1 MEIVNIIRKSVL
13 IWGVYME
20 NIELIIIV
28 AILALGTFSQWFA
41 WRIQWPSIV
50 IMSVVGLL
58 IGPVIGMI
66 NPGEALGDLY
76 NPLIS
81 LAVAIILFEG
91 SSSLD
96 IREIKDVSKSVFRI
110 ITGGAFIAWVLGS
123 LSAHYIAGLSLEV
136 SFIIGGLFVVTGPTV
151 IIPLL
156 RTAKLQSRTAA
167 VLKWEGIIVDPA
179 GPLLALFSYEVIKV
193 ITRVELGPDY
203 LLLFFGSA
211 LLAGLLGLVIGF
223 GLSIMA
229 NRGLFPEFLKSPI
242 ILAFVLLCFTAAEMI
257 MHETGM
263 LAVTV
268 MGLTLG
274 WAKKHVSSLKNFH
287 HFIEGV
293 SVLLTSTVFILLT
306 ASLARETILQI
317 FSWSIL
323 TFVLVML
330 FVVRPI
336 SIWLTTIGTELTRQ
350 EKTLIGWIAPRGI
363 VALTVAGYF
372 ANILAEDGYRD
383 AETLTAL
390 TFALVFITVCVHG
403 FTLGPLSKKLGLS
416 NQGSEGIV
424 IVGASSFS
432 IALATVLKEM
442 DVQVLIVDSSLGR
455 LQPAIQKG
463 IDVHHG
469 EILTEHA
476 RFEADLTPY
485 NIMLVMTIDTSY
497 NVLVTQSFAPE
508 FGYQQTLSISSSP
521 DAHDHQEKIP
531 ESTRS
536 HLLFDE
542 DAVFTELN
550 RKINTTYRMDTM
562 QITEDEQ
569 VTKDLLP
576 QDTTPLFIKRKDES
590 IEFITQRKKLAL
602 NEGDQLVVLANKK

>member
-1 MEIVNIIRKSVL
+1 
-13 IWGVYME
+13 ME
-20 NIELIIIV
+20 NLGLIVIV
-28 AILALGTFSQWFA
+28 SILALGIFSQWFA

-50 IMSVVGLL
+50 IMSIVGLL
-58 IGPVIGMI
+58 IGPVIGII
-66 NPGEALGDLY
+66 NPGEVLGNLY

-110 ITGGAFIAWVLGS
+110 TTLGAFIAWILGS

-136 SFIIGGLFVVTGPTV
+136 AFIIGGLFVVTGPTV

-156 RTAKLQSRTAA
+156 RNAKLKPRTAA

-179 GPLLALFSYEVIKV
+179 GPLLALFAYEVIKV
-193 ITRVELGPDY
+193 LTRAELGPDY
-203 LLLFFGSA
+203 LLSYFGSA
-211 LLAGLLGLVIGF
+211 LLAGALGLVIGF
-223 GLSIMA
+223 GISVLA
-229 NRGLFPEFLKSPI
+229 NRGLFPEYLKSPI
-242 ILAFVLLCFTAAEMI
+242 ILAFVLICFTFAEMI
-257 MHETGM
+257 MNETGM

-274 WAKKHVSSLKNFH
+274 WAKKHVSSIGNVH
-287 HFIEGV
+287 HFVEGI

-306 ASLARETILQI
+306 ASLSRETIMEI
-317 FSWSIL
+317 FTWPIL
-323 TFVLVML
+323 LFVLVML

-336 SIWLTTIGTELTRQ
+336 SIWLPTIGTELTIQ

-372 ANILAEDGYRD
+372 ASVLAEDGYID
-383 AETLTAL
+383 ADSLTAL

-403 FTLGPLSKKLGLS
+403 FTLGPLAKKLDLS

-432 IALATVLKEM
+432 IALADTLKEM
-442 DVQVLIVDSSLGR
+442 KIPVLIVDSSFGR
-455 LQPAIQKG
+455 LQPAIQRD
-463 IDVHHG
+463 IDIHQG

-476 RFEADLTPY
+476 QFEADLTPY
-485 NIMLVMTIDTSY
+485 TTMLAMTIDTSY

-508 FGYQQTLSISSSP
+508 FGYNHTFSIPSSNEAYINQGKLP
-521 DAHDHQEKIP
+521 AA
-531 ESTRS
+531 TRS

-542 DAVFTELN
+542 EAIFTELN
-550 RKINTTYRMDTM
+550 RKINTTYTIQTVFAEEDRP
-562 QITEDEQ
+562 ITRETIPEEA
-569 VTKDLLP
+569 
-576 QDTTPLFIKRKDES
+576 TPLFIKRKNGS
-590 IEFITQRKKLAL
+590 IEFVTQQSKFGL
-602 NEGDQLVVLANKK
+602 NEGDQLVILTLKKGE